1 MTTLVTGASGFVG
14 NNLVRELLARGRTV
28 RALVRNPSPALAEL
42 GVEQVIGDTTD
53 AETLPPAFEGVE
65 VVFHLAALVQV
76 GDVKTEQLFE
86 TNVQGPK
93 NVAAAALA
101 AGVKR
106 MVHCSSCHALYEHPL
121 HAPIDE
127 TRALALSDDCL
138 PYSRSKAEGEIQVLE
153 AVANGLDAVI
163 CNPTGIIG
171 PYDDRPSHLGELFIM
186 LHDKAMPA
194 LIDATYDFVDV
205 RDVVG
210 GLLAAEEKGR
220 TGERYLLSGHRVNV
234 KQLAGWAEQA
244 TGVKSPTMTSP
255 MWLAM
260 LGAPFVAFWAKL
272 RNERPIYSPQALEVL
287 RGNSDFDHGKAT
299 QELGYEPRP
308 MAETVQG
315 FYDWYLPW
323 KDAQQAAEAD

>member
-14 NNLVRELLARGRTV
+14 NNLVRALVADGRQV
-28 RALVRNPSPALAEL
+28 RALVRRPSEALEEL

-53 AETLPPAFEGVE
+53 PESLPLAFEGVE

-76 GDVKTEQLFE
+76 GHVKAEELFR
-86 TNVQGPK
+86 TNVEGPR
-93 NVAAAALA
+93 NVAAAALQ
-101 AGVKR
+101 AGVRR

-127 TRALALSDDCL
+127 SRALALSDDCL
-138 PYSRSKAEGEIQVLE
+138 PYSRSKAEGELQVLE
-153 AVANGLDAVI
+153 AVAEGLDAVI

-186 LHDKAMPA
+186 LHERAMPA

-205 RDVVG
+205 RDVVA

-220 TGERYLLSGHRVNV
+220 QGERYLLSGHRVSV
-234 KQLAGWAEQA
+234 KELAGWAEQA
-244 TGVKSPTMTSP
+244 TGVKSPTLSSP

-260 LGAPFVAFWAKL
+260 LGAPFVAGWAKL
-272 RNERPIYSPQALEVL
+272 RGQRPIYSPEALEVL
-287 RGNSDFDHGKAT
+287 RGNSDFDHSKAT
-299 QELGYEPRP
+299 EELGYQPRP
-308 MAETVQG
+308 MKDTVQG

-323 KDAQQAAEAD
+323 KEAQQH